1 MLVYQKNGQK
11 NIPRYLVIEENPNMI
26 HYDRKSYEER
36 KNAILKFLKIF
47 QVGLVVIA
55 LTGCYNAAMM
65 RTTGESRQAC
75 QSDSDC
81 PADQMC
87 VFNVSP
93 SSTLGECVDNA
104 SYDPW
109 KNRQLEDFNRIKNK
123 KENKKKWKTLQQ
135 SK

>member
-1 MLVYQKNGQK
+1 MS
-11 NIPRYLVIEENPNMI
+11 YLKLFHI
-26 HYDRKSYEER
+26 
-36 KNAILKFLKIF
+36 
-47 QVGLVVIA
+47 GLLTIA

-87 VFNVSP
+87 VYNVSP
-93 SSTLGECVDNA
+93 SSTLGECVDNS

-109 KNRQLEDFNRIKNK
+109 KNRQLEDFIKLKEK
-123 KENKKKWKTLQQ
+123 KEEKDKKSWKPLQQ
-135 SK
+135 NK